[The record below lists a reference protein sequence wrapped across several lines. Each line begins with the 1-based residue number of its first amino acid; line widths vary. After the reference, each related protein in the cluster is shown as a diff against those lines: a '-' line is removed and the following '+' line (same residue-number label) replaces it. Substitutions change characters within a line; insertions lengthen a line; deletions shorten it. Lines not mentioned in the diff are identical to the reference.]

1 MIYRFGEFTLDPL
14 TYDLQC
20 GGEPIPVEPQVFG
33 VLNFLIE
40 NRDRVV
46 SKDELID
53 AVWDGRIVSDA
64 TLSSRISAARTA
76 VDRGSKPLRHRRLR
90 SDPVWCRRDHRRQP
104 RLARRRV
111 G

>member
-20 GGEPIPVEPQVFG
+20 DGEPIPVEPQVFG

-40 NRDRVV
+40 NCDRVV

-64 TLSSRISAARTA
+64 TLSSRKIGRAS
-76 VDRGSKPLRHRRLR
+76 
-90 SDPVWCRRDHRRQP
+90 CRE
-104 RLARRRV
+104 RV
-111 G
+111 